1 MHAIHNLSIRLRLL
15 MSYALPVAALLLI
28 AILAIQGLSST
39 QKGVE
44 SIYKDRVIPLE
55 QLKVISD
62 NYAVR
67 IVDAVN
73 KANAGIVT
81 GDQVLSDIG
90 KARQEIERQWQAF
103 LSTHHT
109 PEEARLAE
117 EAKALFGNANQ
128 ALDALESYLAPT
140 SMRGN
145 VQGLLYEFDGPLYES
160 IDPISD
166 KIAELSQL
174 QLSVAEHEYERITNL
189 YELDLKVFLTVCT
202 LAVLGTLVLGSV
214 IYKSIKSPLDR
225 MGATM
230 KKVATESDLSVFCEL
245 PGKNELVDMAY
256 SFNNMLSQMRA
267 LVVQINDA
275 TTQLAA
281 ASEEL
286 SAVSAESNG
295 TIQRQT
301 EEIEMVVT
309 AMNEML
315 ATAQEIASNAGTA
328 DTEARNAEAR
338 ARAGNQVVSNAV
350 NATFSLIE
358 SLNQVAERIR
368 TLEADSTN
376 IGSVLGVITG
386 IAEQTNLLALNAAI
400 EAARA
405 GEQGRGFAVVADEVR
420 TLAQR
425 TQTSTAEIEEAIR
438 RLQSGTHNAVAAME
452 TSREQAEKTGEHA
465 TEAGKTLQQITEA
478 VSLITDMNTQIASA
492 SEEQT
497 QVSEDINR
505 SLVLI
510 NDAARES
517 STGARQVTQAST
529 ELSDLAQQLHS
540 LVATFKTA

>member
-39 QKGVE
+39 QQCVE

-103 LSTHHT
+103 LSTRHT

-267 LVVQINDA
+267 LAVQINDA

-338 ARAGNQVVSNAV
+338 ARAG
-350 NATFSLIE
+350 
-358 SLNQVAERIR
+358 NQVAERIR

-517 STGARQVTQAST
+517 STGARQVTQASS